1 MASEWI
7 QYRRVEDVP
16 AEAMRAR
23 FTSHV
28 YHRHSHE
35 TYSIGVTETGAQ
47 AFKCRHGTHVSA
59 AGQVM
64 AFNPDDPHDGQA
76 GSRDGFVY
84 RMVHIQPEHFT
95 ELLSGPATVWPL
107 FRSPVIDDPALAGA
121 VMRLHTVL
129 AEPATSLA
137 RYEALARTARLLLR
151 HASGRR
157 SLDTAASRGPA
168 SVAARVRE
176 LIHETE
182 DANIEDLAVAAGH
195 SRYAVYRAFVSVYGL
210 SPSEYQRQLRLGTA
224 RRLLAS
230 GVAPADAAASA
241 GFADQAHLTRWFRRC
256 YGITPAVYQSAGSGR
271 PAAAA
276 ECRPRLS
283 RPVVSLALPG
293 CF

>member
-1 MASEWI
+1 MVLNGGAVTSEWI

-84 RMVHIQPEHFT
+84 RMVHIQPEYFT
-95 ELLSGPATVWPL
+95 ELLPEPTTGWPL

-121 VMRLHTVL
+121 VTRLHTVL

-137 RYEALARTARLLLR
+137 RYEALATTARLLLR
-151 HASGRR
+151 DHPGRIPVRRRR
-157 SLDTAASRGPA
+157 SARWGGSVPPSVISSSR
-168 SVAARVRE
+168 
-176 LIHETE
+176 
-182 DANIEDLAVAAGH
+182 
-195 SRYAVYRAFVSVYGL
+195 
-210 SPSEYQRQLRLGTA
+210 
-224 RRLLAS
+224 LAS
-230 GVAPADAAASA
+230 SPRVLRTMRITTVPDSYTASYCSQHLPMQDA
-241 GFADQAHLTRWFRRC
+241 LW
-256 YGITPAVYQSAGSGR
+256 ITH
-271 PAAAA
+271 
-276 ECRPRLS
+276 
-283 RPVVSLALPG
+283 PG
-293 CF
+293 